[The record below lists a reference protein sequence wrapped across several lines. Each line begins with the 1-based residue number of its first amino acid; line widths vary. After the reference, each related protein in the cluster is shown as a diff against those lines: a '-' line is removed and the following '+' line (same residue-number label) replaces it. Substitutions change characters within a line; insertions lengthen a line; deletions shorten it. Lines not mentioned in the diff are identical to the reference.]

1 MLLPLCVSVQMCT
14 RREREREGGREREG
28 EGGRE
33 DGPMNIIFILRL
45 RSREMKRRHSLLLL
59 LSVSL
64 VLVDRTTN
72 AGRQFRQGPARN
84 KKKVHRLCT
93 HGKNRDICTRH
104 LTLEDSSL

>member
-1 MLLPLCVSVQMCT
+1 MT
-14 RREREREGGREREG
+14 RGREREG

-72 AGRQFRQGPARN
+72 AVRQFRQGPARN
-84 KKKVHRLCT
+84 KKTISARTARTETSVP
-93 HGKNRDICTRH
+93 DI
-104 LTLEDSSL
+104 SLF